1 MDKYLTAKSLVLYN
15 ENLVTYLNTL
25 GSESDSW
32 NNAIVAYTEY
42 FPFNAQHNIYEYHYL
57 AGLDWSSLDSDFVC
71 HYNYLYCR
79 VSDREEGVL
88 EFPRYHNCL
97 NSYVQEG
104 YYNKLKSTKP
114 SRYTS
119 VHMHTFTHSLPTKK
133 KHVWNPDMV
142 RY

>member
-25 GSESDSW
+25 WSGSDSW
-32 NNAIVAYTEY
+32 TNAIVAYTEY

-57 AGLDWSSLDSDFVC
+57 AGLDWSSLDSDFAR

-88 EFPRYHNCL
+88 EFP
-97 NSYVQEG
+97 QETWN
-104 YYNKLKSTKP
+104 YDIIIASTAT
-114 SRYTS
+114 Y
-119 VHMHTFTHSLPTKK
+119 KK
-133 KHVWNPDMV
+133 VTITN
-142 RY
+142 